1 MRRLPRPAL
10 PWIALVSGMSSLSLA
25 AHAGP
30 LDLNEPAP
38 ASSFGTY
45 VPPPPPVA
53 KGHAYT
59 LAECLSLADR
69 NHPNLWAARA
79 RLAYVHAQLEEIK
92 WIPYWQF
99 TANAGVAV
107 LPPLYGT
114 AQYSQSV
121 PSARINFDQGL
132 DPLIHFDLSGAIPL
146 YTFGKITHAN
156 EAARANVRVNEWD
169 LEKVRQQAR
178 MDVRRAYLGLMTSRD
193 ARYLADEIKKELDK
207 AVLGIKKKIAKD
219 DK

>member
-92 WIPYWQF
+92 WIPFWQF
-99 TANAGVAV
+99 TSNVGVAV

-114 AQYSQSV
+114 AQFSSSS
-121 PSARINFDQGL
+121 PFARNPTFEQQL
-132 DPLIHFDLSGAIPL
+132 DPLLHFDINGALPI
-146 YTFGKITHAN
+146 YTFGKISSAN
-156 EAARANVRVNEWD
+156 EAARAGVRVSEWD
-169 LEKVRQQAR
+169 LEKVRQQTR
-178 MDVRRAYLGLMTSRD
+178 M
-193 ARYLADEIKKELDK
+193 
-207 AVLGIKKKIAKD
+207 
-219 DK
+219 